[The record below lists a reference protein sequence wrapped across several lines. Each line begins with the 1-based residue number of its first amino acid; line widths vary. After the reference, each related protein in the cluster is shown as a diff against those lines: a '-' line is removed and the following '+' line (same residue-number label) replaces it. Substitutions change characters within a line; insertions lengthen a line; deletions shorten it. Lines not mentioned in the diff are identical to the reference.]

1 MGYTRPYYHPRAE
14 IHFIMPPQHSV
25 SASPRRSLDT
35 VSTWALLATI
45 VAAIFIIMPSSSVP
59 LATTKAFV
67 LAAGTL
73 VTLALYILARLTRGN
88 IVFPSSWL
96 VVALWLPALA
106 YALSAAFSGTPF
118 MSALWGAVLE
128 PDTLGFMLSA
138 AVIGTLSVLVLRRP
152 EHYRSFFRAAAY
164 AFGVLAAVQTLIV
177 LIGQSFP
184 SIVSPSF
191 SFLGSFADL
200 ASVLGLGIIAIL
212 IALRFLEVSERVRR
226 ALITSGVLALFLLA
240 IANSSLV
247 WILVAL
253 VSLGL
258 FVEAIM
264 RHSPKASDADL
275 DEATVLSETPL
286 EDSEGNHS
294 LVLPL
299 GTLVVSLFFLIG
311 GTLGGALASAFQ
323 VNTLSVR
330 PSWQST
336 LSVAQKT
343 YATSPVFGSGPGT
356 FGEEWLKHRDATL
369 NSTVFW
375 NVDFSS
381 GIGFLP
387 TSFATT
393 GIMGVI
399 AWLVFI
405 ALFKVLGLRT
415 LLLRAPQD
423 AFIRY
428 TAIVSFVG
436 SLYLFIIALFDLP
449 SAVVLAL
456 AFVLAGLFISTTRYA
471 AGGRQWGVMFS
482 RSPRIGFVIVFS
494 LTIVL
499 LSSVVVAYTLAERYI
514 ATTQFVKAATA
525 LSGGDLDAADRS
537 AQTAISFAPLAP
549 VYRLQAN
556 IASVR
561 LERIL
566 ASTTME
572 NSSAQKA
579 YQAALS
585 SGINAA
591 LTATTLNASDYQ
603 NWLSLG
609 NLYAGAVPL
618 GVSGAY
624 DSAKTAYKK
633 AQELN
638 PTNPQILYTLAQLD
652 IAHKDTKSAEED
664 LKAAIALKQDY
675 TAAIFLLSQLEVQD
689 GNVKDALASALAAA
703 YFAPND
709 PNILFQ
715 VGVLYAAQGDFANSA
730 AALRAT
736 VTANP
741 QFANARYLLSAIY
754 AKQGNMQNALLEMQ
768 AIANMSSENATA
780 VASQLAA
787 LAEGKNPFP
796 ANLLSISP
804 APVK

>member
-1 MGYTRPYYHPRAE
+1 
-14 IHFIMPPQHSV
+14 MPSQHSV
-25 SASPRRSLDT
+25 STTTPRRSLDT
-35 VSTWALLATI
+35 VSVWALLATMA
-45 VAAIFIIMPSSSVP
+45 VAIFIVIPSSLVP
-59 LATTKAFV
+59 LATTKTFV

-88 IVFPSSWL
+88 VVFPSSWL
-96 VVALWLPALA
+96 VAALWLPALA
-106 YALSAAFSGTPF
+106 YALSAVFSGASFTG
-118 MSALWGAVLE
+118 ALWGSVLE
-128 PDTLGFMLSA
+128 PDTLGFMLIA
-138 AVIGTLSVLVLRRP
+138 AVLGTLSVLVLRRP
-152 EHYRSFFRAAAY
+152 EHYRLFFRVAAY
-164 AFGVLAAVQTLIV
+164 VFGALAIVQTLTV
-177 LIGQSFP
+177 LVGQVSP
-184 SIVSPSF
+184 GIISPSF
-191 SFLGSFADL
+191 AFFGSFSDL
-200 ASVLGLGIIAIL
+200 ASLLGLGVIMVL
-212 IALRFLEVSERVRR
+212 IALRFLEVSLLARR
-226 ALITSGVLALFLLA
+226 GLIASGVCALFLLA

-264 RHSPKASDADL
+264 RHSPKTSDADL

-330 PSWQST
+330 PSWEST

-356 FGEEWLKHRDATL
+356 FGAEWLKHRDASL

-375 NVDFSS
+375 NVDFTS

-393 GIMGVI
+393 GIVGII
-399 AWLVFI
+399 AWLVFLG
-405 ALFKVLGLRT
+405 LFKAFGLRT

-423 AFIRY
+423 AFTRY
-428 TAIVSFVG
+428 VAIVSFVG
-436 SLYLFIIALFDLP
+436 TLYLFIIALFDLP
-449 SAVVLAL
+449 SAVLLAL

-471 AGGRQWGVMFS
+471 AQGRQWGVLFS

-499 LSSVVVAYTLAERYI
+499 LSSVVVAYTLAERAI
-514 ATTQFVKAATA
+514 ATSQFVKAAGA
-525 LSGGDLDAADRS
+525 LSAGNLDAADRS
-537 AQTAISFAPLAP
+537 AQNAISFASSAQA
-549 VYRLQAN
+549 YRLQAN
-556 IASVR
+556 IASAR
-561 LERIL
+561 LDLIL

-572 NSSAQKA
+572 NSAAQKA
-579 YQAALS
+579 YQTALS
-585 SGINAA
+585 AGINAA
-591 LTATTLNASDYQ
+591 LTATTLDASDYQ
-603 NWLSLG
+603 NWLALG

-624 DSAKTAYKK
+624 ESAKTAYQK
-633 AQELN
+633 AQELS
-638 PTNPQILYTLAQLD
+638 PTNPQIFYTLAKLD
-652 IAHKDTKSAEED
+652 IAHKDTKSAEEN
-664 LKAAIALKQDY
+664 LKAAIALKQDF

-689 GNVKDALASALAAA
+689 GNVKDALTSALAAA

-715 VGVLYAAQGDFANSA
+715 VGVLYAAQGDLPNAA
-730 AALRAT
+730 AALKAT

-741 QFANARYLLSAIY
+741 QFANARYLLSAVY
-754 AKQGNMQNALLEMQ
+754 AKQGDLQNALLEMQ
-768 AIANMSSENATA
+768 AIANMSSENAAA
-780 VASQLAA
+780 VSSQLTA
-787 LAEGKNPFP
+787 LAEGKSPFP

-804 APVK
+804 EPVK